1 MTELDEP
8 GLFLLG
14 VELLDSAGQTLF
26 ETLER
31 QLKPLY
37 GDNWFSLSLVR
48 SPEDKIL
55 ASRDLSA
62 LLVQIEIRNNNNF
75 RLAIRAEY
83 KNGTPI
89 EKSYFEHL
97 KDLRITRN
105 EWLHRIIYPI
115 TTDELY
121 DLCKTITEVFPL
133 SAPICQRA
141 SMIFDL
147 LSKESFSRSDL
158 LRTSKYVGGYI
169 ARLEE
174 IEEIRLREQEQEEI
188 LIDAY
193 IEDQAA
199 AMEEF
204 MEQEIGRNISYRPY
218 VPGIGDP
225 YTGSLLPQKYTLKL
239 DGTIVD
245 RREGL
250 ELKEKLGE
258 NAIDIGQ
265 LLLKNHPSGGRLRI
279 SSEGIVVG
287 YEDEEWVVIGSID
300 LINWFDT

>member
-1 MTELDEP
+1 
-8 GLFLLG
+8 
-14 VELLDSAGQTLF
+14 
-26 ETLER
+26 
-31 QLKPLY
+31 
-37 GDNWFSLSLVR
+37 
-48 SPEDKIL
+48 
-55 ASRDLSA
+55 
-62 LLVQIEIRNNNNF
+62 
-75 RLAIRAEY
+75 
-83 KNGTPI
+83 
-89 EKSYFEHL
+89 
-97 KDLRITRN
+97 
-105 EWLHRIIYPI
+105 
-115 TTDELY
+115 
-121 DLCKTITEVFPL
+121 
-133 SAPICQRA
+133 
-141 SMIFDL
+141 
-147 LSKESFSRSDL
+147 
-158 LRTSKYVGGYI
+158 
-169 ARLEE
+169 
-174 IEEIRLREQEQEEI
+174 
-188 LIDAY
+188 
-193 IEDQAA
+193 
-199 AMEEF
+199 MEEF